1 LESSFQGLSLLLLLL
16 MIGNI
21 SLIGVQVSIIKI
33 ISIKYPEQISWRDI
47 LKELEL
53 QIDLLN

>member
-1 LESSFQGLSLLLLLL
+1 MESSFQGLSLLLLLL